1 MRERA
6 LRFQFYLIQ
15 SGFFVFPRNNLSICK
30 TAGNSRVCGTL
41 ENKNIE
47 STENKGIFIMARSTP
62 EKSRLNQTSGDLW
75 IIELDHG
82 SAQVYA
88 RNALGTCWVATA
100 MLKDGR
106 FHVKSA
112 RPEHRHALNEMKTQD
127 NGGYAPFLLHL
138 SSWLQSLKNRDAFAR
153 VVVVASHDLAAE
165 AAPALGDA
173 RDEYIKMRP
182 DNIMVKNASEDCLA
196 DEMWF

>member
-1 MRERA
+1 
-6 LRFQFYLIQ
+6 
-15 SGFFVFPRNNLSICK
+15 
-30 TAGNSRVCGTL
+30 
-41 ENKNIE
+41 
-47 STENKGIFIMARSTP
+47 MARPIT
-62 EKSRLNQTSGDLW
+62 EQNQPNPPAADLW

-82 SAQVYA
+82 SAQIYA
-88 RNALGTCWVATA
+88 RNGLGTCWVATA
-100 MLKDGR
+100 TLKDGR

-112 RPEHRHALNEMKTQD
+112 YPEHRHALNDMKTQD

-138 SSWLQSLKNRDAFAR
+138 SSWLQALKNREAFDR
-153 VVVVASHDLAAE
+153 VVVVASHDMAAE
-165 AAPALGDA
+165 AGPALGGT